1 MKITGSLVT
10 YHNNFEDLQNVFDS
24 FLNTDLD
31 IRLFISDNSSNK
43 SIEKLCIDSRVEYI
57 FNNSNKGFGT
67 AHNVGIKKAEELNST
82 YHFIINPDVYF
93 DKGTLENM
101 VDFMEKNKDIGLLM
115 PKILYPNGDIQYV
128 CKLLPTPFNFFARS
142 LLPNWKWVQRIND
155 RFEMKFTEYDKVM
168 EVPYISGCFM
178 CFRTPVLKDIGYFD
192 ENIFLHLED
201 TDISR
206 RTHKKY
212 RTVMLPSA
220 IVYHKWEKATYKSKK
235 IRNATIKS
243 AIYYFN
249 KYGWFFD
256 KERRKINDFIIKN
269 FFLGSK

>member
-10 YHNNFEDLQNVFDS
+10 YHNNKNDLEKVFES

-31 IRLFISDNSSNK
+31 IKLFVSDNSSDN
-43 SIEKLCIDSRVEYI
+43 SIQELCKNDRVEYI
-57 FNNSNKGFGT
+57 FNNSNRGFGF
-67 AHNVGIKKAEELNST
+67 AHNIGIRKAEEIDSS
-82 YHFIINPDVYF
+82 YHFIVNPDVYF
-93 DKGTLENM
+93 EKGTLESI
-101 VDFMEKNKDIGLLM
+101 VEFMEENKNIGLLM

-142 LLPNWKWVQRIND
+142 ILPNWKWVNKIND
-155 RFEMKFTEYDKVM
+155 IFEMKFTGYNKTM

-178 CFRTPVLKDIGYFD
+178 CFRTKVLKEIGYFD

-206 RTHKKY
+206 RTYIKY
-212 RTVMLPSA
+212 KTVMFPEA
-220 IVYHKWEKATYKSKK
+220 TVYHKWEKATYKSKSV
-235 IRNATIKS
+235 RNATIKS

-256 KERRKINDFIIKN
+256 KERKKINLSIRKDYK
-269 FFLGSK
+269 

>member
-1 MKITGSLVT
+1 MQITGSLVT
-10 YHNNFEDLQNVFDS
+10 YHNNFEDLQNAFNS
-24 FLNTDLD
+24 FLNTDLN
-31 IRLFISDNSSNK
+31 IKLFISDNSSK
-43 SIEKLCIDSRVEYI
+43 CDIKKLCIDSRIEYI
-57 FNNSNKGFGT
+57 FNDSNRGFGF
-67 AHNVGIKKAEELNST
+67 AHNIGIKRAEEMGSS

-93 DKGTLENM
+93 DKGTLES
-101 VDFMEKNKDIGLLM
+101 VIEFMEENKDVGLVM
-115 PKILYPNGDIQYV
+115 PKILYPNGEVQYV

-142 LLPNWKWVQRIND
+142 LLPNWKWVKRIND
-155 RFEMKFTEYDKVM
+155 KFEMRFTGYNTIM

-178 CFRTPVLKDIGYFD
+178 CFRTEVLKEIGYFD

-212 RTVMLPSA
+212 KTVMFPQA
-220 IVYHKWEKATYKSKK
+220 VVYHRWEKATYKSKK
-235 IRNATIKS
+235 IRNVTIKS

-256 KERRKINDFIIKN
+256 KERRTIN
-269 FFLGSK
+269 SKLMKRWKYK